1 MSPGTPPVSPQ
12 AVTGFFQSLPPFAL
26 IALGGLALLFAAL
39 TVTFTA
45 YQVCNWKAEV
55 KSASDF
61 FFVICVQPSGAL
73 ICLRLGLPALRS
85 AGVL

>member
-1 MSPGTPPVSPQ
+1 MSFGMPAVSPQ
-12 AVTGFFQSLPPFAL
+12 AVTGFFQSLPPFVL

-73 ICLRLGLPALRS
+73 ICLRWSVMLWRW